1 MSKFSDPV
9 YFCIVFTVVSPLIC
23 VLCFGNKPKA
33 YIEIE
38 QEKNRGQYE
47 RMTYDK
53 VIKADHRSEAKRS
66 FSECMKNADT
76 ETSQDFCL
84 RVYEIEI
91 E

>member
-1 MSKFSDPV
+1 MNKYPLLALYGCLVS
-9 YFCIVFTVVSPLIC
+9 IVALVTIPIAVTSYQETALKV
-23 VLCFGNKPKA
+23 
-33 YIEIE
+33 E

-53 VIKADHRSEAKRS
+53 VIEADHRSEAKRS
-66 FSECMKNADT
+66 FNECMKNADT